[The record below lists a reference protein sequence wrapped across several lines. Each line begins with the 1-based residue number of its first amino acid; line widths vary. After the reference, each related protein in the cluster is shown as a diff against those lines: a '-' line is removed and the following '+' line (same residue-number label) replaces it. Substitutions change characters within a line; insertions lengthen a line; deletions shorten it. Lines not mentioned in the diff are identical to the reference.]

1 MDRKSVREIMEEFD
15 ILIGKFDN
23 KNMINSENILD
34 SKSVKKIL
42 DAVNFVD
49 FSYQELWEQ
58 IVGDIRITNNDAIKI
73 KQN

>member
-1 MDRKSVREIMEEFD
+1 MEEFD